1 MVESL
6 YQLSAANK
14 LRTVVFIGDYSPGS
28 NLSGR
33 ECYQSGFSVP
43 WAQLPLL
50 QKASGQV
57 FASPS
62 SSDQEKAMRLSAKLP
77 PWPAP
82 GSVAAEG
89 DVGVVV
95 LNAEA
100 KRSASATPKEGAAA
114 EHVEQ

>member
-1 MVESL
+1 
-6 YQLSAANK
+6 LSAANK
-14 LRTVVFIGDYSPGS
+14 LRTVVFIGDFSPGS

-33 ECYQSGFSVP
+33 EYYQSGFSVP

-50 QKASGQV
+50 QEASGQM

-82 GSVAAEG
+82 GSVAVEG

-95 LNAEA
+95 L
-100 KRSASATPKEGAAA
+100 SADVPSDSSATPKDGTAA
-114 EHVEQ
+114 EDVQQ